1 MKSNSSKLDKK
12 RTLVITD
19 YCLTPKKRITRSG
32 ILFENE
38 QILAIGGAS
47 AFTIEPGLEVIEFKN
62 SYAMPGLIDA
72 HIHGAG
78 GFDSSVP
85 DDAEKT
91 ICDMNCVLVK
101 HGITS
106 YVPTIVSAPPET
118 MINTVAKLAQIID
131 KVKIGPD
138 PVGIHLEGPF
148 ISKEKHG
155 SQMEECMI
163 EEVDIG
169 LLKALIQAGNGCIKK
184 MTFAPEIKGAIKLIE
199 MLREY
204 NIQPSMGHSMALE
217 DDTMR
222 AIDAGARNCTHLFNG
237 MPDLH
242 QRKIS
247 LTAIALT
254 DSRVT
259 VELILDGKHIHPRII
274 DMVYRCKNS
283 FNIIGVSDAN
293 QSAGMKDGDYHIGQS
308 KIHVEN
314 GVSTTNDGS
323 LAGSTELIDIG
334 WHSLMTYSH
343 IQETD
348 ASACT
353 TYNPAI
359 NLGLTD
365 RGILL
370 PGKRADIAIFER
382 GTDKVLMTIAN
393 GRKCYSAEK
402 GCLH

>member
-1 MKSNSSKLDKK
+1 MKK
-12 RTLVITD
+12 RRTLIITD
-19 YCLTPKKRITRSG
+19 YCLTPHKKINHSG

-47 AFTIEPGLEVIEFKN
+47 AFIMEPDLEVIEFKN
-62 SYAMPGLIDA
+62 SYAMPGLFDA

-78 GFDSSVP
+78 GFDSSAP
-85 DDAEKT
+85 DDDKRG
-91 ICDMNCVLVK
+91 IIDMSCVLVK

-106 YVPTIVSAPPET
+106 YMPTIVSSPPEI
-118 MINTVAKLAQIID
+118 MLSNIAKLAKIISN
-131 KVKIGPD
+131 VTMGPA
-138 PVGIHLEGPF
+138 PIGIHLEGPF
-148 ISKEKHG
+148 ISKKKHG
-155 SQMEECMI
+155 SQLEAGLI
-163 EEVDIG
+163 EEVDLG
-169 LLKALIQAGNGCIKK
+169 LLKELIKAGNGQLKK
-184 MTFAPEIKGAIKLIE
+184 MTFAPEIKGAVKLIE
-199 MLREY
+199 TLCEY

-242 QRKIS
+242 QRQIS

-259 VELILDGKHIHPRII
+259 VELILDGKHLHPRII
-274 DMVYRCKNS
+274 DMVCRCKTN
-283 FNIIGVSDAN
+283 NNVIGISDAN
-293 QSAGMKDGDYHIGQS
+293 QSTGLKDGDYHIGQS
-308 KIHVEN
+308 QIHVEN
-314 GVSTTNDGS
+314 GVSTTDDGS
-323 LAGSTELIDIG
+323 LAGSTELIDMG
-334 WHSLMTYSH
+334 WHSLMTYSNML
-343 IQETD
+343 ETN
-348 ASACT
+348 AAACT

-359 NLGLTD
+359 NLGLND

-370 PGKRADIAIFER
+370 PGKRADIAIFEQ

-402 GCLH
+402 GCIH

>member
-1 MKSNSSKLDKK
+1 MKK
-12 RTLVITD
+12 RRTLIITD
-19 YCLTPKKRITRSG
+19 YCLTPHKRINRSG

-47 AFTIEPGLEVIEFKN
+47 AFIIEPDLEVIEFKN

-85 DDAEKT
+85 TDDEKT
-91 ICDMNCVLVK
+91 ILDMSCVLVK

-106 YVPTIVSAPPET
+106 YMPTIVSSPPKI
-118 MINTVAKLAQIID
+118 MLSNIAKLADLID
-131 KVKIGPD
+131 SVTMGPD
-138 PVGIHLEGPF
+138 PIGIHIEGPF

-155 SQMEECMI
+155 SQIKECLI
-163 EEVDIG
+163 EEVDLG
-169 LLKALIQAGNGCIKK
+169 LLKAIIEAGNGRVKK
-184 MTFAPEIKGAIKLIE
+184 MTFAPELKGAVKLVE
-199 MLREY
+199 TLREY
-204 NIQPSMGHSMALE
+204 NIQPSMGHSTALE
-217 DDTMR
+217 EDTMR
-222 AIDAGARNCTHLFNG
+222 AIDAGARCCTHLFNG

-259 VELILDGKHIHPRII
+259 VELILDGKHLHPRII
-274 DMVYRCKNS
+274 DMVCRCKTN
-283 FNIIGVSDAN
+283 NNVIGISDAN
-293 QSAGMKDGDYHIGQS
+293 QSTGLKDGDYHIGQS
-308 KIHVEN
+308 QIHVEN

-343 IQETD
+343 MPETN

-365 RGILL
+365 RGILI
-370 PGKRADIAIFER
+370 PGKRADIAIFEQ
-382 GTDKVLMTIAN
+382 GSNKVLMTIAN

-402 GCLH
+402 GCIH